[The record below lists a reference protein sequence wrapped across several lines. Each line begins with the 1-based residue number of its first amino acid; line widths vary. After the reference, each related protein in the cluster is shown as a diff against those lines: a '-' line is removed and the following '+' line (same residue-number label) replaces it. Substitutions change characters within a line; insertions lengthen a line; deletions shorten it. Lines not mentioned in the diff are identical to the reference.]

1 MFRTI
6 LVPTDFSSC
15 SRKAYD
21 AAAELA
27 VRFDGKI
34 ILMTVVDQRIL
45 DSAGRLGLG
54 TKRTVEAAALKE
66 TKRQFTRFVKALRDR
81 GRIREEAIVF
91 GAPDAEI
98 AKKAREI
105 RADLIVMGS
114 HGKTGPIDYVLF
126 GSTAEKI
133 VRMTPCP
140 VLTVPL

>member
-1 MFRTI
+1 VFRTI
-6 LVPTDFSSC
+6 LVPTDFSPC
-15 SRKAYD
+15 SRQAYGT
-21 AAAELA
+21 AAELA

-34 ILMTVVDQRIL
+34 VLMTVVDQRIL
-45 DSAGRLGLG
+45 DAARRLGLG
-54 TKRTVEAAALKE
+54 PKRTVEAAALKE
-66 TKRQFTRFVKALRDR
+66 TKRLFTQFAKAIR
-81 GRIREEAIVF
+81 GRERIREEAIVF

-105 RADLIVMGS
+105 SADLIVMGS

-133 VRMTPCP
+133 VRMAPCP

>member
-6 LVPTDFSSC
+6 LVPTDFSPC

-21 AAAELA
+21 TAAELA

-34 ILMTVVDQRIL
+34 VLMTVVDQRIL
-45 DSAGRLGLG
+45 DSARRLGLG
-54 TKRTVEAAALKE
+54 PKRTVEAAALKE
-66 TKRQFTRFVKALRDR
+66 TKRLFTHFVKAVRGR

-114 HGKTGPIDYVLF
+114 RGKTGPIDYVLF

-133 VRMTPCP
+133 VRMAPCP